1 MPDPDTTHEQR
12 MAELGHDWEPDGYYQ
27 HCRRCETVA
36 SRGAPL
42 GICPHKDRLALAY
55 LSELHARAEQAE
67 QQVSSPETLAIVT
80 EQILSINDGAS
91 VALLNRKQAEEV
103 ARGILAKLG
112 DATAKER
119 ERCARVCEEMS
130 RAVYAGTSD
139 ATLEDAARRIRE
151 GT

>member
-55 LSELHARAEQAE
+55 LSELHARAEKAE
-67 QQVSSPETLAIVT
+67 RQVEA
-80 EQILSINDGAS
+80 
-91 VALLNRKQAEEV
+91 
-103 ARGILAKLG
+103 
-112 DATAKER
+112 ER
-119 ERCARVCEEMS
+119 ERCARVCDDEAEALRVSHEPGAAMC
-130 RAVYAGTSD
+130 
-139 ATLEDAARRIRE
+139 LEDAARRIRE
-151 GT
+151 PPQAEEPTP